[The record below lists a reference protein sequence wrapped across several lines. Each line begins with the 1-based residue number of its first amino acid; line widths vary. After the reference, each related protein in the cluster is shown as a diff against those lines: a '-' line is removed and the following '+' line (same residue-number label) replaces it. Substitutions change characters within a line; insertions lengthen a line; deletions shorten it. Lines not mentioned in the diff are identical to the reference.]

1 VNETAARRRW
11 RGIAQVIA
19 IIAIA
24 AGVAVAVYADWATIA
39 SGAADLAHLRPGRVG
54 LAMLVEAASM
64 VAFALLNKGLLRK
77 CGVTSAQITVR
88 SVLATAYRANA
99 IAVTVPVVG
108 SAMATGYTYREFR
121 RRGGDPARVSVALTV
136 AGIFSTV
143 AFAVLAAAGS
153 VVTGNVAAAVLTA
166 AGGLAA
172 GAAAGAVLL
181 SLRSPRARARL
192 ARLAVAVLAVSKRAA
207 RWPRG
212 EPAELVAGWLDR
224 AGSVRIGYRAGWRA
238 FGYALANWLADVA
251 CLAFAISA
259 VHASVPWRV
268 LLLVWSAGAGAAS
281 LCPVPAGLGVVDIV
295 LITTLTAAGL
305 PAPQAVAAVL
315 VYRIISFK
323 ILTTLVVSARPL
335 VARRHHRGTTA
346 AARRAAAS
354 GRPAS
359 PVGWG
364 NGIRRMAA

>member
-1 VNETAARRRW
+1 MDDKAGRRRW

-24 AGVAVAVYADWATIA
+24 AGAAAAIYADRATFA
-39 SGAADLAHLRPGRVG
+39 SGAADLAHLRLGRVG
-54 LAMLVEAASM
+54 LAMFVEAASM

-77 CGVTSAQITVR
+77 CGVISSKITIR

-121 RRGGDPARVSVALTV
+121 RRGADPAQVSVALTV

-153 VVTGNVAAAVLTA
+153 VVTGNLAAAVLTA
-166 AGGLAA
+166 AGGLAT

-192 ARLAVAVLAVSKRAA
+192 TRLAVAVLGVSKRAA

-212 EPAELVAGWLDR
+212 EPAALVAGLLDR
-224 AGSVRIGYRAGWRA
+224 AGSVRIGYRAGGRA
-238 FGYALANWLADVA
+238 FGYALTNWLADVA

-281 LCPVPAGLGVVDIV
+281 LCPIPAGLGVVDIV
-295 LITTLTAAGL
+295 LISTLAAGGV

-335 VARRHHRGTTA
+335 VSRRHHRTA
-346 AARRAAAS
+346 TA
-354 GRPAS
+354 PA
-359 PVGWG
+359 VGLG
-364 NGIRRMAA
+364 NGVRRMAA

>member
-1 VNETAARRRW
+1 VNETVARRRW
-11 RGIAQVIA
+11 RGIAQVVA

-24 AGVAVAVYADWATIA
+24 VGAAVAVYADRATMA
-39 SGAADLAHLRPGRVG
+39 SGAADLAHLRLGRVG
-54 LAMLVEAASM
+54 FAMCAEIVSM
-64 VAFALLNKGLLRK
+64 VAFALLNRSLLRK
-77 CGVTSAQITVR
+77 CGVTSATITVR

-121 RRGGDPARVSVALTV
+121 RRGGDPAQVSVALTV

-153 VVTGNVAAAVLTA
+153 VVTGNLAAAILTA
-166 AGGLAA
+166 VGGLAT

-192 ARLAVAVLAVSKRAA
+192 ARLAVAVLGLTKRAA

-212 EPAELVAGWLDR
+212 EPAELVAGLLDR
-224 AGSVRIGYRAGWRA
+224 AGSVRIGYRAGGRA
-238 FGYALANWLADVA
+238 FGYALVNWLADVA

-295 LITTLTAAGL
+295 LISTLTAARV

-323 ILTTLVVSARPL
+323 ILSTLVVSVRPL
-335 VARRHHRGTTA
+335 VSRRHRGTTA
-346 AARRAAAS
+346 PARRAGTS
-354 GRPAS
+354 GRPTPA
-359 PVGWG
+359 VGWG
-364 NGIRRMAA
+364 NGVRRMAA